1 MQKPRHFLR
10 DFIFA
15 FIIEKVHSIVINT
28 PWSIAKHFFFLL
40 CGWQQFDIFLFTLL
54 RPSYLT
60 PIKICQVFF
69 WLLQEKSFEDIKYLQ
84 SRAYHEQVN
93 SCRLLPTLSLSRLS
107 QWLVF
112 PRYAI
117 YSKWNHELFIEWQKI
132 NFIDLGK
139 EGKAKQV
146 EGNTHLKKLF
156 SQLFAIKNLCRSM
169 S

>member
-1 MQKPRHFLR
+1 MIDRKTLFFPSMRLTTVWHISFHF
-10 DFIFA
+10 
-15 FIIEKVHSIVINT
+15 
-28 PWSIAKHFFFLL
+28 IA
-40 CGWQQFDIFLFTLL
+40 TLISHAHKNL
-54 RPSYLT
+54 SS
-60 PIKICQVFF
+60 FF

-93 SCRLLPTLSLSRLS
+93 SCRLFPTLSLSRVS

-139 EGKAKQV
+139 EGKARQV